1 MNIELLNYSLRFG
14 DKVVIKESTCLFGE
28 GLSLLLG
35 RNGSGKT
42 SILKSFPL
50 LIKNWEGRI
59 LVNGINLYNTNIKL
73 NFGFQFEVDF
83 LSNNLFPMEMLK
95 ITGKLQNIKNLKFH
109 IEYLL
114 DYFEI
119 DSKTEIQFLSYGNKK
134 KLLLALS
141 LLNSPEGLILDEP
154 FEGLDNRITQKIIKL
169 LKSNTFKTIIISTNN
184 LYLAQE
190 LNSSAVLIN
199 NAKELEQID
208 EFNIK
213 YIKDNM

>member
-1 MNIELLNYSLRFG
+1 MNIELINYSLRFG
-14 DKVVIKESTCLFGE
+14 DKVIIKESSCLFKE

-50 LIKNWEGRI
+50 LINNWDGKV
-59 LVNGINLYNTNIKL
+59 LVNGINLYNTNMRL
-73 NFGFQFEVDF
+73 DFGFQFEVDF
-83 LSNNLFPMEMLK
+83 LSNNLFPVEMLK
-95 ITGKLQNIKNLKFH
+95 IAGKLQNIKNLAVH

-114 DYFEI
+114 DFFEI

-141 LLNSPEGLILDEP
+141 MLNSPKGLILDEP

-169 LKSNTFKTIIISTNN
+169 IQSNTFNTIIISTNN

-190 LNSSAVLIN
+190 LNSFGVLIN
-199 NAKELEQID
+199 NSKELEQID